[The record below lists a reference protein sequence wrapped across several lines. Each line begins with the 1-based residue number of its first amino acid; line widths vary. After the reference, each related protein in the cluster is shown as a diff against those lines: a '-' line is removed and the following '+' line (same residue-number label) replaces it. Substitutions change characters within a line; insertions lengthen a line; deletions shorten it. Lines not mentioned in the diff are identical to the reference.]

1 MMKNELITIEN
12 GDTFELIEGKY
23 VFFLVY
29 EANFPRN
36 FVNTKTPEKPKND
49 NMDVEKVN
57 FIFF

>member
-36 FVNTKTPEKPKND
+36 FINTKTSEKPD
-49 NMDVEKVN
+49 NMDIEKVN
-57 FIFF
+57 LIFF